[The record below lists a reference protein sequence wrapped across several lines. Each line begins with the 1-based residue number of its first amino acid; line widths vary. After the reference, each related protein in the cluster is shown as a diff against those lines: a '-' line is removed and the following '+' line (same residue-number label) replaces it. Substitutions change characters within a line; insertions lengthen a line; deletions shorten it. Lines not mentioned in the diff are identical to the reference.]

1 LVDLEKFEESILFPT
16 LGPTSYS
23 ERTLDAHIT
32 MFGFDKEIPEEPE
45 HLAVVRTSEGP
56 RKISKLYYPRA
67 DFGFHLSKRDL
78 ELMLQLSGF
87 DCADYTSMVP
97 DLPYDPGMQDFKGKL
112 EGAPAEIALKAA
124 DHDLTLSFQESKG
137 MSPLSPSLLEE
148 IFIDIS
154 IGVTALMERFTG
166 WTLRYYE
173 NAPELIQKRDW
184 GLPNKYRN
192 VDVMLWTKDSQ
203 DKDSQEIQLV
213 VCLGTNSWLTVSSM
227 LFPVLPYI
235 SAP

>member
-1 LVDLEKFEESILFPT
+1 
-16 LGPTSYS
+16 
-23 ERTLDAHIT
+23 
-32 MFGFDKEIPEEPE
+32 MFGFDKEIPKEPG
-45 HLAVVRTSEGP
+45 HLAVVKTSEGP
-56 RKISKLYYPRA
+56 RKMSKLYYPRA

-78 ELMLQLSGF
+78 ELTLQLSGF

-124 DHDLTLSFQESKG
+124 DNDLALSFQESKG
-137 MSPLSPSLLEE
+137 MSPLSTSLLEE

-154 IGVTALMERFTG
+154 IGVTALMERLTG
-166 WTLRYYE
+166 WTLRYFE
-173 NAPELIQKRDW
+173 NAPELIQKSW
-184 GLPNKYRN
+184 GPSNKDRN

-203 DKDSQEIQLV
+203 EIQLV
-213 VCLGTNSWLTVSSM
+213 IRLETNSWLTVSSM